1 MGFVYTVQLTVTA
14 EGYFGK
20 KFHKVTVIAM
30 YYLEAIR
37 RLRVAPSLL
46 RCDHGTENSTLSL
59 IQPFFRYNDSY
70 YYQNLFDLRLSNNFL

>member
-37 RLRVAPSLL
+37 RLRGFFVVTTEQKTQLFSLL
-46 RCDHGTENSTLSL
+46 
-59 IQPFFRYNDSY
+59 QPFFRYNDSY
-70 YYQNLFDLRLSNNFL
+70 YYQNLFNLRLSDNFL

>member
-20 KFHKVTVIAM
+20 KFHKVAIRY

-37 RLRVAPSLL
+37 MLGLL
-46 RCDHGTENSTLSL
+46 QDFFVVTTEQKT
-59 IQPFFRYNDSY
+59 I
-70 YYQNLFDLRLSNNFL
+70 LFLFSIRFSVTTTQIVCLV